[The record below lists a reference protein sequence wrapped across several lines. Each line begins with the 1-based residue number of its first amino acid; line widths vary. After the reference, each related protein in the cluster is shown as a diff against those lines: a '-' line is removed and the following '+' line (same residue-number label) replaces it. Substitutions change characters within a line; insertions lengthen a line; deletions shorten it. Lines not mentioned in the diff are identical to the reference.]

1 MSAEAAQVCAIF
13 LRQGRLLDRLA
24 MGLAL
29 LGLLLTLAP
38 AWGFATPLAYWLL
51 GSLLLLI
58 GCIEKYWALRVAL
71 DADLFQ
77 HIAIGQLSLSG
88 LDQALTEQQLL
99 PPNKASRS
107 LNDRC
112 RGAYR
117 LLRWQLLCVLLQACL
132 LLALLIIGFIQGAF

>member
-51 GSLLLLI
+51 GGLLLLI
-58 GCIEKYWALRVAL
+58 GCVEKYWALRVAL

-77 HIAIGQLSLSG
+77 HIRQLSLSG

-99 PPNKASRS
+99 PSNKASRS